1 MLIYYSMRKTIL
13 TFWDIF
19 CSPVNIGVDGA
30 DASFLS
36 DAAPYGVGPVKM
48 GVT

>member
-1 MLIYYSMRKTIL
+1 MLIYYSTRKTIL
-13 TFWDIF
+13 TFCDIC

-36 DAAPYGVGPVKM
+36 DVTPYGVGPVKK

>member
-1 MLIYYSMRKTIL
+1 MINYYSTRKTIL
-13 TFWDIF
+13 TFWDIC

-30 DASFLS
+30 NASFLS
-36 DAAPYGVGPVKM
+36 DSAAYGVGPVKN

>member
-1 MLIYYSMRKTIL
+1 MRKTIL
-13 TFWDIF
+13 TFKDIR

-30 DASFLS
+30 NASFLS
-36 DAAPYGVGPVKM
+36 DSVAYGTGWGKK